1 MFVILPVSSIS
12 LLGLVKHFLSLHFA
26 SYTFFFL
33 LLFCS
38 SCAEKVHTN
47 RQNEPSAAAKKRAPK
62 GRQTLYIT
70 VDNPNKVLWGNSCVT
85 SYTNKKMG
93 FEYVVTPKMMIDDP
107 TGLWLENFWVRTRLT
122 FRNGPFWGIKV
133 KKRIRRCRQS
143 SGDFK
148 G

>member
-1 MFVILPVSSIS
+1 MKRFWSLNFVWCIALGLL
-12 LLGLVKHFLSLHFA
+12 LLG
-26 SYTFFFL
+26 
-33 LLFCS
+33 S
-38 SCAEKVHTN
+38 SCAEKAHTN

-62 GRQTLYIT
+62 GKKTLYIT
-70 VDNPNKVLWGNSCVT
+70 VENPNKVLWGNACVT
-85 SYTNKKMG
+85 NYTHKKMG
-93 FEYVVTPKMMIDDP
+93 FEYVVTPKMMIEDP

-133 KKRIRRCRQS
+133 KRRIRRCRQS